1 MGKTNKITTKKRTN
15 KTKKQRKKYFQIGN
29 GIEIKQRTDN
39 NDGYIMTLSHINK
52 YNKIQ
57 EDVINMAMS
66 QFPMSD
72 ENINNFHTM
81 IDPKLSSMDCFINA
95 MQLIGVFDD
104 FISNVLRLTY
114 VGSYGVEKE
123 QVEKIFMYYN
133 IHNMKNIHMKKQ
145 LISRSNKKEEI
156 PLTPYYEFREDLD
169 YDTFTK
175 NIREK
180 LVKGYVILA
189 GYEITTPTGMK
200 SKHIFLIGRNLD
212 DRILFLDPQKNM
224 ICDLTQNECLKNIT
238 GSIEDDK
245 KYCILY
251 QSKEYILSDSELLKE
266 IGFNIM

>member
-29 GIEIKQRTDN
+29 GVEIKRRIDN

-52 YNKIQ
+52 DNKIQ

-66 QFPMSD
+66 QFKMSD

-133 IHNMKNIHMKKQ
+133 MSVNFN
-145 LISRSNKKEEI
+145 N
-156 PLTPYYEFREDLD
+156 TPYYEFREDLD

-212 DRILFLDPQKNM
+212 DKILFLDPQKNM

-238 GSIEDDK
+238 GSNEDDK

-251 QSKEYILSDSELLKE
+251 QSKEYIRSPELLKE